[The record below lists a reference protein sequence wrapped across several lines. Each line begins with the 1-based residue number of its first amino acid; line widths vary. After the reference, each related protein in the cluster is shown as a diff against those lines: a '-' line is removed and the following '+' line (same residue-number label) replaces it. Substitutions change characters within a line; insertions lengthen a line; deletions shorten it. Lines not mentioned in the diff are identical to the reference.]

1 MNVCSTL
8 ALLPLISL
16 VSVGDGVWGAFVL
29 PSVSISIH
37 YPWQSHSGVPS
48 SSVTQSIRAELHQNS
63 QGTGW
68 FSLSALGPL
77 SCQQPREEEGK
88 GVKALDL

>member
-68 FSLSALGPL
+68 FSLSVLGPL